1 MEMSRAEQSTEAA
14 KVAHVLLK
22 ANALARHINKGTT
35 IRAEASH
42 LHPQFLLRPQYPTC
56 ILLFEAF
63 RAQNLRT
70 MRLAILLGFAA
81 SAVSALPL
89 FGLFHLP
96 IVDDIFPDSGQQ
108 KNNSAVTKFR
118 KFV

>member
-1 MEMSRAEQSTEAA
+1 
-14 KVAHVLLK
+14 
-22 ANALARHINKGTT
+22 
-35 IRAEASH
+35 
-42 LHPQFLLRPQYPTC
+42 
-56 ILLFEAF
+56 
-63 RAQNLRT
+63 

-81 SAVSALPL
+81 SAVSALPFL
-89 FGLFHLP
+89 GLFHLP